1 MNKTAHINKLL
12 ADPVSGPDIEEL
24 SFATI
29 DREARPSSFDEQ
41 WEIVRRMIHTTGDIE
56 LASVVKISSDAVQAG
71 VNALR
76 EGRPI
81 YTDSNMIRAGLSM
94 ARLQQANAAYSKEK
108 VHCHVADAD
117 IAAMAVSSGLPR
129 SLFAVRK
136 ATQMLQGGISLFG
149 NAPVGLLELNRM
161 IIEDDLRP
169 ALVMAMPV
177 GFVHVVESKEEFLA
191 LQIPYVAVLG
201 RRGGSALA
209 VSALHALCT
218 LAARKPE
225 KA

>member
-1 MNKTAHINKLL
+1 MNRTAYINKLI
-12 ADPVSGPDIEEL
+12 AEPVSGLDIEKM
-24 SFATI
+24 SFAVI
-29 DREARPSSFDEQ
+29 DRETMHSYPEDQ
-41 WEIVRRMIHTTGDIE
+41 WEIVRRMIHATGDIGLSNE
-56 LASVVKISSDAVQAG
+56 VYVSKDAVRSG
-71 VNALR
+71 VRALW

-94 ARLQQANAAYSKEK
+94 ARLRQANAAYSHEQ

-117 IAAMAVSSGLPR
+117 VAEAAAAAGLPR

-136 ATQMLQGGISLFG
+136 AASVFQGGIALFG

-161 IIEDDLRP
+161 ILEDGVRP

-177 GFVHVVESKEEFLA
+177 GFVHVIESKEEFLS
-191 LQIPYVAVLG
+191 LGIPYVAVLG

-218 LAARKPE
+218 LAR
-225 KA
+225 